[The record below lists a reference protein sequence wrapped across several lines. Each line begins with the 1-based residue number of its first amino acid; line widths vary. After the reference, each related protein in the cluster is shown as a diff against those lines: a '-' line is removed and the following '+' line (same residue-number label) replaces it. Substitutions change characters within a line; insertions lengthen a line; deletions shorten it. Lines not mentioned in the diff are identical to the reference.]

1 MLRLNLAMLSI
12 AIGNLQSM
20 AETMMQARLKGG
32 SFAFHGSFH
41 SLQSI
46 TVIEL
51 IAGAAGM
58 PVTAA
63 AATRLKN
70 SLDAV
75 DRSQPLNGTSY
86 EARSIE
92 DAVSDLVKA
101 FHSDCEK
108 HTSLIVHPDRVKF
121 FEQVEPLFGN
131 AVSLKFGKI
140 ATDIAEAG
148 KCYALE
154 RPTACVFHLM
164 RVAEFA
170 VKRLGKKLRVEIE
183 VEKETWYQITVH
195 INKKVDA
202 LPNGTASQQRRK
214 QALAAA
220 AAHLNSVRIATRN
233 DVMHPK
239 ATYTDEEA
247 LTVLEATKALMQ
259 QMVKLA

>member
-1 MLRLNLAMLSI
+1 MLRLNLASLSI

-20 AETMMQARLKGG
+20 NEAMSQARRKSGTFGFSG
-32 SFAFHGSFH
+32 SDHSIGS
-41 SLQSI
+41 I
-46 TVIEL
+46 DVIEA

-63 AATRLKN
+63 AVARLRT
-70 SLDAV
+70 SLEAV
-75 DRSQPLNGTSY
+75 DRSQPLAGGSY

-92 DAVSDLVKA
+92 DAITGLVA
-101 FHSDCEK
+101 SFHSECMNQ
-108 HTSLIVHPDRVKF
+108 TSLVVDPNRVEF
-121 FEQVEPLFGN
+121 FEQTEPVFGD

-170 VKRLGKKLRVEIE
+170 VKRLGKKLQVPID
-183 VEKETWYQITVH
+183 VEKEGWYQIIVH
-195 INKKVDA
+195 VNRGVDA
-202 LPNGTASQQRRK
+202 LPSRTAAQRKKK
-214 QALAAA
+214 QALGAA

-247 LTVLEATKALMQ
+247 KTLFDATKALMQ
-259 QMVKLA
+259 QMAKIV